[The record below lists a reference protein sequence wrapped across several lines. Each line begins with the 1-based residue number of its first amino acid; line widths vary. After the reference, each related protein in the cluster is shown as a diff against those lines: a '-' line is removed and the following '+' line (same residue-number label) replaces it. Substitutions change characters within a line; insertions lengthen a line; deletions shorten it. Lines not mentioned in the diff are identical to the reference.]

1 MQTTMDALVK
11 TERGKGLTLSRVPV
25 PVPQR
30 GEVLIKIHKTAICG
44 TDVHIYN
51 WDPWSEKNII
61 PPMTIGHEYVGEIA
75 ALGEGVTDYTLGQRV
90 SGEGH
95 IVCGHC
101 RNCLSGNGHWCKF
114 TKGVGVNRDG
124 AFAEYLCIP
133 SANVRPVPEDISEE
147 IVSFFDAYGN
157 AVHTATEF
165 NVTGED
171 VLITGA
177 GPIGVMAAGICRHN
191 GARRVVVTDVNPYRL
206 SLAKKMG
213 ASAVVNPVEQSLENI
228 MREQGLVEGFD
239 VGLEMSG
246 SGAAFNQMLR
256 TMRNGG
262 KVALLGLLA
271 PGTVIDWDN
280 VIFKGLTLQGIY
292 GRKLFE
298 TWYKMIA
305 MIQSGL
311 DLSPVITHR
320 FHYTEFNQGFEAM
333 NSGMSGKVILDWNK

>member
-1 MQTTMDALVK
+1 
-11 TERGKGLTLSRVPV
+11 
-25 PVPQR
+25 
-30 GEVLIKIHKTAICG
+30 
-44 TDVHIYN
+44 
-51 WDPWSEKNII
+51 
-61 PPMTIGHEYVGEIA
+61 
-75 ALGEGVTDYTLGQRV
+75 
-90 SGEGH
+90 
-95 IVCGHC
+95 
-101 RNCLSGNGHWCKF
+101 
-114 TKGVGVNRDG
+114 
-124 AFAEYLCIP
+124 
-133 SANVRPVPEDISEE
+133 
-147 IVSFFDAYGN
+147 
-157 AVHTATEF
+157 
-165 NVTGED
+165 
-171 VLITGA
+171 
-177 GPIGVMAAGICRHN
+177 
-191 GARRVVVTDVNPYRL
+191 
-206 SLAKKMG
+206 
-213 ASAVVNPVEQSLENI
+213 
-228 MREQGLVEGFD
+228 D

>member
-1 MQTTMDALVK
+1 
-11 TERGKGLTLSRVPV
+11 
-25 PVPQR
+25 
-30 GEVLIKIHKTAICG
+30 
-44 TDVHIYN
+44 
-51 WDPWSEKNII
+51 
-61 PPMTIGHEYVGEIA
+61 
-75 ALGEGVTDYTLGQRV
+75 
-90 SGEGH
+90 
-95 IVCGHC
+95 
-101 RNCLSGNGHWCKF
+101 
-114 TKGVGVNRDG
+114 
-124 AFAEYLCIP
+124 
-133 SANVRPVPEDISEE
+133 
-147 IVSFFDAYGN
+147 
-157 AVHTATEF
+157 
-165 NVTGED
+165 
-171 VLITGA
+171 
-177 GPIGVMAAGICRHN
+177 
-191 GARRVVVTDVNPYRL
+191 
-206 SLAKKMG
+206 MG

-320 FHYTEFNQGFEAM
+320 FHYTDFNQGFEAM
-333 NSGMSGKVILDWNK
+333 NSGMSGKVILDWSK

>member
-11 TERGKGLTLSRVPV
+11 AERGKGLSLTRVPV
-25 PVPQR
+25 PVPQK

-75 ALGEGVTDYTLGQRV
+75 ALGEGVTDYTVGQLV

-101 RNCLSGNGHWCKF
+101 RNCRAGNGHWCKY

-133 SANVRPVPEDISEE
+133 AANVRPVPEDISEE

-177 GPIGVMAAGICRHN
+177 GPIGMMAAGICRHN
-191 GARRVVVTDVNPYRL
+191 GARRVVVTDMNPYRL
-206 SLAKKMG
+206 GIAKEMG
-213 ASAVVNPVEQSLENI
+213 ATAAVNPTEHSLNDV

-246 SGAAFNQMLR
+246 SGAALNQMLA

-311 DLSPVITHR
+311 DLSPIITHR
-320 FHYTEFNQGFEAM
+320 FHYTEFDKGFEAM
-333 NSGMSGKVILDWNK
+333 NSGNSGKVILDWSK